1 MALQDLQSIPFKA
14 DPSKYTPEE
23 VQTVTDL
30 LNSGTVNVGEV
41 AQYFNVPKSIVIS
54 NLAGIEPKSEYSE
67 QEVRKVEKL
76 INLGVASTGDIA
88 AHFDVAPAVVEQ
100 NLAADFS
107 YNQAMIAEAQA
118 GMPVSKAPD
127 IPVEDIPADGSYTSQ
142 EVDSVANAIKSGA
155 MTEADVAKQ
164 FGVTEQQVKDEMGRR
179 DQVKLQRQGIDQQVT
194 IADPYAGQA
203 LPDMT
208 AALGGTVEQAPVQPV
223 TQPAAQPAE
232 LPAAQPAAQ
241 PAATA
246 AAATAQPMGG
256 FQAQLPAFATT
267 NYSTGAAIPT
277 GLRGS
282 EMARKAGAQGAI
294 GMLNQLNV
302 ASRQDVNPY
311 AQAGLNALQQQ
322 QALSGALGQAE
333 FDAAYQASPQMQ
345 FLREQGEQAA
355 LRTAAARGGVG
366 GGNVMKELARFN
378 TGLAS
383 GDLQNQIANLN
394 ALTGRGLTAAQQQG
408 SYNIQTGLPAAQA
421 ISNLGQN
428 LALGRTRVGEQLANQ
443 YGAAATDLGNIYAGQ
458 GQDVANM
465 IGGQTTNIVNQV
477 NQAALNEARAQQGFG
492 ASMQGSAQNIGG
504 ALAGLAPVPINVPNY
519 GAVVSNALSAYGT
532 AQNMGQQQQPML
544 GSGTY
549 DGPQTGGFGGFFGNQ
564 NNYYNP
570 QNYGVPM
577 YTNPQGVPTYTNPN
591 MSNIT

>member
-1 MALQDLQSIPFKA
+1 MALQDLQSIPLKA

-41 AQYFNVPKSIVIS
+41 AQYFNVPKSVVIS
-54 NLAGIEPKSEYSE
+54 NLAGIEPKSEYTE

-100 NLAADFS
+100 NLAADFD
-107 YNQAMIAEAQA
+107 YTQAQIAEAQA
-118 GMPVSKAPD
+118 GMPITD
-127 IPVEDIPADGSYTSQ
+127 IPVESIPADGSYTIQ
-142 EVDSVANAIKSGA
+142 EVDSVANAIKSGS

-179 DQVKLQRQGIDQQVT
+179 DQVELQRQGIDQQVT

-208 AALGGTVEQAPVQPV
+208 TALGGTVQPAPVQPV
-223 TQPAAQPAE
+223 TQPATQPAA
-232 LPAAQPAAQ
+232 LPAAQPAAAQ
-241 PAATA
+241 PVA
-246 AAATAQPMGG
+246 AQPMGG

-267 NYSTGAAIPT
+267 NYSTGAEIPT

-282 EMARKAGAQGAI
+282 EMAMKGGAQGAI

-322 QALSGALGQAE
+322 QALSGALGQEA

-355 LRTAAARGGVG
+355 LRTAAARGGAG

-408 SYNIQTGLPAAQA
+408 SYNMQTGLPSAQV

-458 GQDVANM
+458 GQNVANM
-465 IGGQTTNIVNQV
+465 IGGQTSNIVNQV
-477 NQAALNEARAQQGFG
+477 NQAAINEANAQQGFG
-492 ASMQGSAQNIGG
+492 TAMQTGAQNMGG

-532 AQNMGQQQQPML
+532 AQNMGQQQQQPQAQRMDLTSML
-544 GSGTY
+544 PPTPLNTQQNFY
-549 DGPQTGGFGGFFGNQ
+549 NFDPRTNQ
-564 NNYYNP
+564 QFNP
-570 QNYGVPM
+570 
-577 YTNPQGVPTYTNPN
+577 YTNVVGNR
-591 MSNIT
+591 SF

>member
-1 MALQDLQSIPFKA
+1 MALQDLQSIPLKA

-41 AQYFNVPKSIVIS
+41 AQYFNVPKSVVIS
-54 NLAGIEPKSEYSE
+54 NLAGIEPKSEYTE

-88 AHFDVAPAVVEQ
+88 AHFDVAPSVVEQ

-107 YNQAMIAEAQA
+107 YNQAQIAEAQA
-118 GMPVSKAPD
+118 GMPVSKVPD
-127 IPVEDIPADGSYTSQ
+127 IPVNDIPADGSYTTQ
-142 EVDSVANAIKSGA
+142 EVDSVANAISSGA

-179 DQVKLQRQGIDQQVT
+179 AEVAAGQVPT

-208 AALGGTVEQAPVQPV
+208 TALGGTVQQAPVQPV
-223 TQPAAQPAE
+223 TQPAAQPAA
-232 LPAAQPAAQ
+232 LPAAQPAA
-241 PAATA
+241 T
-246 AAATAQPMGG
+246 QPMGG

-267 NYSTGAAIPT
+267 NYNTGAEIPT

-355 LRTAAARGGVG
+355 LRTAAARGGAG

-408 SYNIQTGLPAAQA
+408 SYNMQTGLPAAQA

-443 YGAAATDLGNIYAGQ
+443 YGSAATDLGNIYASQ
-458 GQDVANM
+458 GQNVANM
-465 IGGQTTNIVNQV
+465 IGGQTGNIVNQV
-477 NQAALNEARAQQGFG
+477 NQAAINEANAQQGFG
-492 ASMQGSAQNIGG
+492 TAMQTGAQNMGG

-532 AQNMGQQQQPML
+532 AQNMGQQQPQAQRMDLTSML
-544 GSGTY
+544 PPTPLNTQQNFY
-549 DGPQTGGFGGFFGNQ
+549 NFDPRTNQ
-564 NNYYNP
+564 QFNP
-570 QNYGVPM
+570 
-577 YTNPQGVPTYTNPN
+577 YTNVVG
-591 MSNIT
+591 

>member
-1 MALQDLQSIPFKA
+1 MALQDLQSIPFKT

-54 NLAGIEPKSEYSE
+54 NLAGIEPKSEYTE

-88 AHFDVAPAVVEQ
+88 AHFDVAPSVVEQ
-100 NLAADFS
+100 NLAADFD
-107 YNQAMIAEAQA
+107 YTQAQIAEAQA
-118 GMPVSKAPD
+118 GMPITD
-127 IPVEDIPADGSYTSQ
+127 IPVENIPADGSYTIQ
-142 EVDSVANAIKSGA
+142 EVDSVANAISSGA
-155 MTEADVAKQ
+155 MSEADVAKQ

-179 DQVKLQRQGIDQQVT
+179 DQVELQRQGIDQQVT

-208 AALGGTVEQAPVQPV
+208 TALGGTVQQAPVQAV
-223 TQPAAQPAE
+223 TQPV
-232 LPAAQPAAQ
+232 AQPAAL
-241 PAATA
+241 PAATVATA
-246 AAATAQPMGG
+246 AAQPVAAQPMGG
-256 FQAQLPAFATT
+256 FQGQLPAFATT
-267 NYSTGAAIPT
+267 NYSTGAEIPT

-322 QALSGALGQAE
+322 QALSGALGQEA

-355 LRTAAARGGVG
+355 LRTAAARGGAG

-408 SYNIQTGLPAAQA
+408 SYNMQTGLPAAQA

-443 YGAAATDLGNIYAGQ
+443 YGSAATDLGNIYAGQ

-465 IGGQTTNIVNQV
+465 IGGQTSNIVNQV

-492 ASMQGSAQNIGG
+492 TSMQGSAQNIGG

-532 AQNMGQQQQPML
+532 AKNMGQQQQPML

-549 DGPQTGGFGGFFGNQ
+549 TGPQTGGFGGFFGNQ

-577 YTNPQGVPTYTNPN
+577 YTNPN

>member
-1 MALQDLQSIPFKA
+1 MALQDLQSIPFKT

-54 NLAGIEPKSEYSE
+54 NLAGIEPKSEYTE

-88 AHFDVAPAVVEQ
+88 AHFDVAPSVVEQ
-100 NLAADFS
+100 NLAADFD
-107 YNQAMIAEAQA
+107 YTQAQIAEAQA
-118 GMPVSKAPD
+118 GMPITD
-127 IPVEDIPADGSYTSQ
+127 IPVENIPADGSYTIQ
-142 EVDSVANAIKSGA
+142 EVDSVANAISSGA
-155 MTEADVAKQ
+155 MSEADVAKQ

-179 DQVKLQRQGIDQQVT
+179 AEVAAGQVPT

-208 AALGGTVEQAPVQPV
+208 TALGGTVQQAPVQAV
-223 TQPAAQPAE
+223 TQPV
-232 LPAAQPAAQ
+232 AQPAAL
-241 PAATA
+241 PAATVATA
-246 AAATAQPMGG
+246 AAQPVAAQPMGG
-256 FQAQLPAFATT
+256 FQGQLPAFATT
-267 NYSTGAAIPT
+267 NYSTGAEIPT

-322 QALSGALGQAE
+322 QALSGALGQEA

-355 LRTAAARGGVG
+355 LRTAAARGGAG

-408 SYNIQTGLPAAQA
+408 SYNMQTGLPAAQA

-465 IGGQTTNIVNQV
+465 IGGQTSNIANQV

-492 ASMQGSAQNIGG
+492 TSMQGSAQNIGG

-532 AQNMGQQQQPML
+532 AKNMGQQQQQPM
-544 GSGTY
+544 SV
-549 DGPQTGGFGGFFGNQ
+549 GFSGFFGNP

-577 YTNPQGVPTYTNPN
+577 YTNPN
-591 MSNIT
+591 MSNIA

>member
-1 MALQDLQSIPFKA
+1 MALQDLQSIPLKA

-54 NLAGIEPKSEYSE
+54 NLAGIEPKSEYTE

-88 AHFDVAPAVVEQ
+88 AHFDVAPSVVEQ

-107 YNQAMIAEAQA
+107 YNQAQIAEAQA
-118 GMPVSKAPD
+118 GMPVSKVPD
-127 IPVEDIPADGSYTSQ
+127 IPVENIPADGSYTTQ
-142 EVDSVANAIKSGA
+142 EVDSVANAISSGA
-155 MTEADVAKQ
+155 MSEADVAKQ

-179 DQVKLQRQGIDQQVT
+179 AEVAAGQVPT

-208 AALGGTVEQAPVQPV
+208 TALGGTVQPAPVQPV
-223 TQPAAQPAE
+223 TQPAAQPAA
-232 LPAAQPAAQ
+232 LPAAQPAAAQ
-241 PAATA
+241 PVA
-246 AAATAQPMGG
+246 AQPMGG

-267 NYSTGAAIPT
+267 NYSTGAEIPT

-282 EMARKAGAQGAI
+282 EMAMKGGAQGAI

-322 QALSGALGQAE
+322 QALSGALGQEA

-355 LRTAAARGGVG
+355 LRTAAARGGAG

-408 SYNIQTGLPAAQA
+408 SYNMQTGLPSAQV

-458 GQDVANM
+458 GQNVANM
-465 IGGQTTNIVNQV
+465 IGGQTSNIVNQV
-477 NQAALNEARAQQGFG
+477 NQAAINEANAQQGFG
-492 ASMQGSAQNIGG
+492 TAMQTGAQNMGG

-549 DGPQTGGFGGFFGNQ
+549 TGPQTGGFGGFFGNQ

-570 QNYGVPM
+570 QNYGF
-577 YTNPQGVPTYTNPN
+577 PTYTNPN
-591 MSNIT
+591 MSNIA

>member
-1 MALQDLQSIPFKA
+1 MALQDLQSIPFKT

-54 NLAGIEPKSEYSE
+54 NLAGIEPKSEYTE

-88 AHFDVAPAVVEQ
+88 AHFDVAPSLVEQ

-208 AALGGTVEQAPVQPV
+208 TALGGTVEQAPVQPV
-223 TQPAAQPAE
+223 AQPVAQPAA
-232 LPAAQPAAQ
+232 LPAAQ

-246 AAATAQPMGG
+246 AAAQPMGG

-267 NYSTGAAIPT
+267 NYSTGAEIPT

-322 QALSGALGQAE
+322 QALSGALGQAK

-355 LRTAAARGGVG
+355 LRTAAARGGAG

-408 SYNIQTGLPAAQA
+408 SYNMQTGLPAAQA

-443 YGAAATDLGNIYAGQ
+443 YGSAATDLGNIYASQ
-458 GQDVANM
+458 GQNVANM
-465 IGGQTTNIVNQV
+465 IGGQTGNIVNQV
-477 NQAALNEARAQQGFG
+477 NQAAINEANAQQGFG
-492 ASMQGSAQNIGG
+492 SAMQTGAQNIGA
-504 ALAGLAPVPINVPNY
+504 ALGGVGQVPIMVPNY
-519 GAVVSNALSAYGT
+519 GQQAYNALGSAALGYE
-532 AQNMGQQQQPML
+532 L
-544 GSGTY
+544 GSTFQ
-549 DGPQTGGFGGFFGNQ
+549 PQAQAAPVKRLDLTSMLPAPQSQNQ
-564 NNYYNP
+564 FNYYTP
-570 QNYGVPM
+570 PVV
-577 YTNPQGVPTYTNPN
+577 T
-591 MSNIT
+591 